1 MKTYT
6 VNSENDN
13 AHVNDNNYQRPTDTI
28 MKNEYDSV
36 AVSSRVKDD
45 NSEKLNKD
53 NSDHDASYMNDANM
67 TSINKNSGDGG
78 DNSWY

>member
-1 MKTYT
+1 
-6 VNSENDN
+6 
-13 AHVNDNNYQRPTDTI
+13 

-53 NSDHDASYMNDANM
+53 NSDHDASYVNDANM